1 MPNFN
6 FEPCCALETPLVHT
20 VGEAPRAVKQL
31 LFSFFG
37 SLSNVG
43 AMVGAIAS
51 GQIAECIGREG
62 SLMIAAIPNIIGWL
76 AISFAKDSS
85 FLYMGRLLEGF
96 GVGIISYVVLV
107 YIAEIAPQNLRGG
120 LGSVNQVEALLLL
133 LDAKMGMID
142 EFETSLQVLR
152 GFDTDISFEV
162 HEIKISRGKDW
173 VLSRNYMNWVKRLE
187 LKAVVLPKNVSP
199 PYSVKVQMWVLLEE
213 EVTR

>member
-20 VGEAPRAVKQL
+20 AGEAPRAVKQL
-31 LFSFFG
+31 LCGYSSPTQWAIVHDLNLFISEFSFFG

-51 GQIAECIGREG
+51 GQIAECIGRKG

-133 LDAKMGMID
+133 LDAGLFFLYLKFIN
-142 EFETSLQVLR
+142 FVIFLAQ
-152 GFDTDISFEV
+152 
-162 HEIKISRGKDW
+162 
-173 VLSRNYMNWVKRLE
+173 LSITIGIMLAY
-187 LKAVVLPKNVSP
+187 
-199 PYSVKVQMWVLLEE
+199 LLGLF
-213 EVTR
+213 VN